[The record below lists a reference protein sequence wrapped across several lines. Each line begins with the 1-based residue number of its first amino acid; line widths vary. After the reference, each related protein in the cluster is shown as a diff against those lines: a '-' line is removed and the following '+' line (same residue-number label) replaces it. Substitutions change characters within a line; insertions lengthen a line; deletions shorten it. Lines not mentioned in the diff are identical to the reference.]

1 MQHQKSIRRNKLLIE
16 RRENDLMM
24 MMYRNILTREMDIR
38 MNVD

>member
-24 MMYRNILTREMDIR
+24 MYRNILTREMDIR